1 MRNKI
6 LFRKMHFCIFAKGSY
21 SLACKTEGSSTSLF
35 HGTYVNLFF
44 IIKALLLQY
53 STPRSN
59 CLKFLYIIFFM
70 GFFCEQKDGKYCK
83 MVSWSGFSWWW
94 CPFSSSSLTA
104 STGYPS
110 EATSSGP
117 CWRTNPSRQPCLGLL
132 QPYQGLLKLYLPPNI
147 LGFSKTLSSSNRTR
161 FCKILS
167 NYNHN
172 WVSQNIIHFQPFSGL
187 PENSPI
193 PTILGISNHSRVF
206 KNIIQ
211 FQPY

>member
-1 MRNKI
+1 
-6 LFRKMHFCIFAKGSY
+6 MHFCIFAKCSY

-44 IIKALLLQY
+44 IKALLLQY
-53 STPRSN
+53 STPRSS
-59 CLKFLYIIFFM
+59 CLKFLYIIFLK
-70 GFFCEQKDGKYCK
+70 GFFVIKKYCK

-117 CWRTNPSRQPCLGLL
+117 CWRTNPSRQSCLGLL
-132 QPYQGLLKLYLPPNI
+132 QPYQALLKHYLLPTI
-147 LGFSKTLSSSNRTR
+147 LGFSKTLSSSNHAR

-172 WVSQNIIHFQPFSGL
+172 WVSQNIIHFQPLSGL
-187 PENSPI
+187 PESTPI

-206 KNIIQ
+206 KIFSNSNNSRDLHSIIQ
-211 FQPY
+211 F